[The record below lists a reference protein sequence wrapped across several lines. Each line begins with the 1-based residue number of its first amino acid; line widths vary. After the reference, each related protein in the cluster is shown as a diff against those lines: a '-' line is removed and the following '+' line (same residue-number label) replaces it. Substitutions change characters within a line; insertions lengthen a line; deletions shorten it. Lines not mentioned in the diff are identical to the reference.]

1 MQGFMNVDKCTY
13 VPISSFTP
21 IDLGC
26 ERGNRVSNF
35 VNKVEEQ
42 DNAGIYLQLFDEIWQ
57 DSRKLQD
64 VTDVVIESIS
74 AAYKENSPQFI
85 YFVTLYN
92 IFNEFLEDI
101 CGVAKRIQKSCK

>member
-13 VPISSFTP
+13 MPISSFTLV
-21 IDLGC
+21 DLGC

-35 VNKVEEQ
+35 VNKFEEQ
-42 DNAGIYLQLFDEIWQ
+42 DNVVAYLQLFEEIWR
-57 DSRKLQD
+57 DSKKLQD

-85 YFVTLYN
+85 YL
-92 IFNEFLEDI
+92 
-101 CGVAKRIQKSCK
+101 